1 MRLQKCVL
9 LFSHQWPPNPGV
21 TYSIILGSVLSARG
35 GTTEQKGTE
44 EQSQKR

>member
-1 MRLQKCVL
+1 MCAPLQPPVATKPR
-9 LFSHQWPPNPGV
+9 SHIFD
-21 TYSIILGSVLSARG
+21 YLGLSVLSARG